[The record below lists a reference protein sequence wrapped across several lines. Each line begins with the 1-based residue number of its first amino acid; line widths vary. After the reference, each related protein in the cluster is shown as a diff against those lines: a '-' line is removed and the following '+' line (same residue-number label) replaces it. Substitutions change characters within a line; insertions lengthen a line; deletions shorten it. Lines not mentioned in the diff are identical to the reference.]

1 MIAFELTP
9 EQQAFRDMAHRFA
22 AKEIRPV
29 AAEHDEREEV
39 PWDVIKKAATAGFF
53 SYYIPKRYGGG
64 DVTDQIAQCLVHE
77 ELAWGC
83 AGVRSIIGATALC
96 ALPILLAGTD
106 DQKFE
111 FLSEFSYASDSPTI
125 GAFALTEPSAGS
137 DAASLA
143 TEAWRD
149 GGYYVIDGYKTF
161 ISNAGIADYYVIFAT
176 VDISR
181 GHEGITAFVVKK
193 DTPGLV
199 IGKTEKK
206 MGLRAAPAAV
216 VAFEELCVPVANRL
230 GAEGEGFKIAMKTF
244 AITRTHIAAAA
255 VGIARAAYEY
265 ALQYAQERVQFGKP
279 IIQHQA
285 IAFMLADM
293 ATQIDAARLLTW
305 RAAYL
310 AQQGQPC
317 TKEASMAKAF
327 AADVAMKVTT
337 DAVQI
342 LGGYG
347 YMRDY
352 PVEKWMRDAKI
363 MQIYE
368 GTAQIQRLII
378 ARHLVRN
385 ENVASGK

>member
-1 MIAFELTP
+1 MIGFELTD
-9 EQQAFRDMAHRFA
+9 EQREMREMARRFA
-22 AKEIRPV
+22 QKEIRPI
-29 AAEHDEREEV
+29 AAEYDEREET
-39 PWDVIKKAATAGFF
+39 PWDAVKKAAAAGFF
-53 SYYIPKRYGGG
+53 SYYLPKRYGGG
-64 DVTDQIAQCLVHE
+64 DVTDKLTQALVHE

-83 AGVRSIIGATALC
+83 AAARSIIGATAL
-96 ALPILLAGTD
+96 AAIPIVLAGTD
-106 DQKFE
+106 DQKFK
-111 FLSEFSYASDSPTI
+111 FLSEFSYDAKPAI

-149 GGYYVIDGYKTF
+149 GRHYILNGYKHF
-161 ISNAGIADYYVIFAT
+161 ISNAPIADIFVIFAT
-176 VDISR
+176 VNISR
-181 GHEGITAFVVKK
+181 GHKGITAFIVEK
-193 DTPGLV
+193 DTPGLI
-199 IGKTEKK
+199 IGKKEKK
-206 MGLRAAPAAV
+206 RGLRASPTGTL
-216 VAFEELCVPVANRL
+216 AFEDMAVPVENRL
-230 GAEGEGFKIAMKTF
+230 GEEGEGFKIAMQTF
-244 AITRTHIAAAA
+244 DITRTHIAAAA

-305 RAAYL
+305 RAAQL
-310 AQQGQPC
+310 AEQGRPC
-317 TKEASMAKAF
+317 TQEASMAKLF
-327 AADVAMKVTT
+327 AADTAMKVTT
-337 DAVQI
+337 DAVQV

-347 YMRDY
+347 FMRDY

-378 ARHLVRN
+378 ARQI
-385 ENVASGK
+385 AKG

>member
-1 MIAFELTP
+1 MIDFELTD
-9 EQQAFRDMAHRFA
+9 EQRQMRDLAHRFA
-22 AKEIRPV
+22 EKEIRPI
-29 AAEHDEREEV
+29 AAEYDESEEV
-39 PWDVIKKAATAGFF
+39 PWEVVKKATEAGFF
-53 SYYIPKRYGGG
+53 SYYIPKKFGGAG
-64 DVTDQIAQCLVHE
+64 TTDKITQALVNE

-83 AGVRSIIGATALC
+83 AGVRSIIGATAL
-96 ALPILLAGTD
+96 AATPIILAGSE
-106 DQKFE
+106 DQKFTY
-111 FLSEFSYASDSPTI
+111 LSELSYDRKTTL

-143 TEAWRD
+143 SEAYRD
-149 GGYYVIDGYKTF
+149 GSVYIVNGYKHF
-161 ISNAGIADYYVIFAT
+161 ISNAGIADIYVIFAT

-181 GHEGITAFVVKK
+181 GHRGITAFIVEK

-199 IGKTEKK
+199 IGKKEKK
-206 MGLRAAPAAV
+206 MGIRASQTATI
-216 VAFEELCVPVANRL
+216 AFEDMRVPVANRL
-230 GAEGEGFKIAMKTF
+230 GEEGEGFPLAMKTF
-244 AITRTHIAAAA
+244 EITRTHIAAAS
-255 VGIARAAYEY
+255 VGVARAAYEY
-265 ALQYAQERVQFGKP
+265 ARQYAQERVQFGKP

-285 IAFMLADM
+285 VAFMLADM

-305 RAAYL
+305 RAAHL
-310 AQQGQPC
+310 ANQGISC
-317 TKEASMAKAF
+317 TKEASMAKMY

-347 YMRDY
+347 FIRDY

-378 ARHLVRN
+378 SRHL
-385 ENVASGK
+385 AQKA